1 VPKVRAR
8 EEVDVMVVTLGV
20 GTDEGGESS
29 RTLLDPSS
37 RHPLHGIFGS
47 TKRKTML
54 DWRDHISSDP
64 AIMVGK
70 PCIKGTRIPV
80 DLILEEL
87 AHGRDADDL
96 LEAYPKIKEADI
108 KACLQ
113 FAAEYLR
120 DITVYPLAS

>member
-1 VPKVRAR
+1 
-8 EEVDVMVVTLGV
+8 MVVTLCE
-20 GTDEGGESS
+20 GTDEVWESS
-29 RTLLDPSS
+29 RTPLDPAHTAH
-37 RHPLHGIFGS
+37 RVHDIFG
-47 TKRKTML
+47 RANAMTML

-87 AHGRDADDL
+87 AHGREAGDL

>member
-1 VPKVRAR
+1 
-8 EEVDVMVVTLGV
+8 
-20 GTDEGGESS
+20 
-29 RTLLDPSS
+29 
-37 RHPLHGIFGS
+37 
-47 TKRKTML
+47 ML

-64 AIMVGK
+64 KIMVGK

-87 AHGRDADDL
+87 AHGRESGDL
-96 LEAYPKIKEADI
+96 LQAYPRLSDEDI

>member
-1 VPKVRAR
+1 
-8 EEVDVMVVTLGV
+8 M
-20 GTDEGGESS
+20 
-29 RTLLDPSS
+29 
-37 RHPLHGIFGS
+37 I
-47 TKRKTML
+47 
-54 DWRDHISSDP
+54 DWRSHITSDP
-64 AIMVGK
+64 QVMVGK

-87 AHGRDADDL
+87 AHGRDVVDL
-96 LEAYPKIKEADI
+96 LEAYPRITMDDI